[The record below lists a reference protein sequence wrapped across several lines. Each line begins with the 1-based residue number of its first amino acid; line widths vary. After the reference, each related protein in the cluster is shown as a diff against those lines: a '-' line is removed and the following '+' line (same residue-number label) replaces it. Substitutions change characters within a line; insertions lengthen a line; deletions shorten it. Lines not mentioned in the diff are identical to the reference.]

1 MDYSYLSFRINTQHF
16 DIKNAIYLVIGA
28 TDKPCGD
35 CLGC

>member
-1 MDYSYLSFRINTQHF
+1 MTKTMKSNEETVKLSAQLLKEN
-16 DIKNAIYLVIGA
+16 GA